1 MAPSRNSTGYTGIR
15 ERPSGLFT
23 AEIRAIGVRQNL
35 GTFLSTEEAVRAYDA
50 AAWVLGRPHHTL
62 NFQDVH
68 SLELAVFLAEP
79 GPDRLVTA
87 DQRRR
92 HLQTQHR
99 IRIAQEDER
108 AMAAYRLAHP

>member
-15 ERPSGLFT
+15 ERQSGLFT
-23 AEIRAIGVRQNL
+23 TEIHAASIRQNL
-35 GTFLSTEEAVRAYDA
+35 GTFFSAEEATQAYDA
-50 AAWVLGRPHHTL
+50 AAWVLGLPHHTL
-62 NFQDVH
+62 NFQDVD

-92 HLQTQHR
+92 HLQTQRR
-99 IRIAQEDER
+99 IRIA
-108 AMAAYRLAHP
+108 